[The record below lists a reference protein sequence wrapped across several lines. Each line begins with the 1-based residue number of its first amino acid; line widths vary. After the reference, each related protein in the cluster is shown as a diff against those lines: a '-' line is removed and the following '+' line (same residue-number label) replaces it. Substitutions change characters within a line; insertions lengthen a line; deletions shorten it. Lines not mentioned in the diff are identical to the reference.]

1 MVCTA
6 ESKFQSCFFIVC
18 TFFFRQQYAW
28 VADGVKVSQNKYPAT
43 LCRASHLTSFGAG
56 FFHTPN
62 TIDFE
67 FVFANPSFNDNM
79 TIYMTVIVCVSLWIL
94 LMVWSTW
101 QDWKDRQKLRSLPM
115 PDNESTNGFLYEI
128 LTFTGHWD
136 GSSCD
141 SAVYFELTGDES
153 TTGV

>member
-1 MVCTA
+1 MA
-6 ESKFQSCFFIVC
+6 G
-18 TFFFRQQYAW
+18 
-28 VADGVKVSQNKYPAT
+28 GVKVSQNKYPAT

-79 TIYMTVIVCVSLWIL
+79 TIYMTVIVCLSLWIL
-94 LMVWSTW
+94 LMVWSAW

-115 PDNESTNGFLYEI
+115 PDNEATNGFFRRALE
-128 LTFTGHWD
+128 WD
-136 GSSCD
+136 IGAANTSSP
-141 SAVYFELTGDES
+141 FLLNPT
-153 TTGV
+153 